1 MQSVH
6 AETCSEEMLHA
17 SILLLAW
24 SSRLRPP
31 ASQGRPRA
39 RAACSLAL
47 PPALNNADGYAR
59 GALGKGAWWRQDT
72 TSVQLIVALDEDTSF
87 KRDVEVDVSRRS
99 ITLRVLGADILVG
112 GLAHE
117 VDAAAAEW
125 VVDDELDLDDGER
138 FLVVDLPKR
147 ESYVDWASPLAGEGG
162 QRRLR
167 IGGKGEA
174 QKEAT
179 AQQLAS
185 YQVLQK
191 LPSAER
197 GDVYAR
203 APAEAGEPSTTL
215 YFVGKVIAEATPAA
229 LSLASQVLLVREH
242 ARLYL
247 PAVFGEVGDDEMELW
262 LAPGNSEMRVA
273 QDEIGLRRWQPPD
286 PAEEAAV
293 ALPAAG
299 ACGFEPETAPPA
311 HLEAPPLSVQR
322 DADGRPLGDAF
333 KANVMRPDEVP
344 GAYEGWLKDQ

>member
-1 MQSVH
+1 M
-6 AETCSEEMLHA
+6 
-17 SILLLAW
+17 
-24 SSRLRPP
+24 
-31 ASQGRPRA
+31 
-39 RAACSLAL
+39 
-47 PPALNNADGYAR
+47 PPALKNADGYTR
-59 GALGKGAWWRQDT
+59 GELGKGAWWRQDT
-72 TSVQLIVALDEDTSF
+72 TSVQLIVELPDDASF

-99 ITLRVLGADILVG
+99 ITLRVLGADVCSG
-112 GLAHE
+112 SLAHE
-117 VDAAAAEW
+117 VDAASAEW
-125 VVDDELDLDDGER
+125 VVDDEMDDGFDGER

-167 IGGKGEA
+167 IGGKGDA

-203 APAEAGEPSTTL
+203 APAPQADVPSTTL

-229 LSLASQVLLVREH
+229 LSLASQEVLVKEH

-247 PAVFGEVGDDEMELW
+247 PHVFGAVGDDEMELW

-286 PAEEAAV
+286 DDTEEAAM
-293 ALPAAG
+293 PAAG

-333 KANVMRPDEVP
+333 KANVMSPDEVP
-344 GAYEGWLKDQ
+344 GAYAAWLKDQ